1 MKTNFYNSRHIAGV
15 IVLLTAALLFSATA
29 ARTFAADA
37 QTTPA
42 PAPNAADSRFVS
54 IDFNNVDINVFIK
67 FISELTGSNFVVDD
81 RVKGK
86 VTIISPAKISVDE
99 AYMVFLSVL
108 EVHGYT
114 TVKAGSVT
122 KIVPSPD
129 ARSKNIKTI
138 LKSEAGN
145 AEDRV
150 VTQLIHLKYAQPEDI
165 KRLFAPLIS
174 KSSVILAYA
183 PTSTLIVTDVYSNI
197 KRLMRILGTIDIPGI
212 GHEISV
218 IPIQYADAA
227 KLAKILDSVFQTT
240 RKTAKKAADSGN
252 SIKLVADERT
262 NVIVLLAS
270 EVDTERVSRLIRLL
284 DRETPRGQGAIH
296 VYYLENADA
305 EELAKVLQELPA
317 KKEATEKGKKT
328 AVVSE
333 KVKIRADAATNSLII
348 MAEKD
353 DYLVLEEI
361 IKKLDIPRSMVY
373 IEALIMEVNVDKD
386 FRLGTEWVVG
396 DDTSIGG
403 RDAAIGSGF
412 SGGASGGDPGY
423 NNLSIGDSTTEINGT
438 TITIPG
444 TVPLPPGFSLG
455 VFGEA
460 ISVGS
465 VVFPSLGAV
474 IQAYKKDKD
483 VHILSTPQI
492 LTTDNE
498 KASITVGKNVPYQT
512 RTSTTDNDTYNS
524 FEYKDV
530 GKTLEITPQISKDG
544 MIRLELKLTVETLES
559 TTDNRP
565 TTLKRTIE
573 TTVMVKDKNTV
584 VLGGLIDDTISNI
597 VYKVPCLGDLPLAS
611 WLFKSKA
618 DSGSKTNLYIFMTPK
633 VVNTQEQAHEVYQD
647 KMDYMQG
654 LSPDKSK
661 IKMYDTDKDSTQSET
676 LP

>member
-1 MKTNFYNSRHIAGV
+1 MQTGAG
-15 IVLLTAALLFSATA
+15 
-29 ARTFAADA
+29 
-37 QTTPA
+37 
-42 PAPNAADSRFVS
+42 RFVS

-67 FISELTGSNFVVDD
+67 FMSELTGSNFVVDD

-114 TVKAGSVT
+114 TVKAGRVT
-122 KIVPSPD
+122 KIVPAPD

-138 LKSEAGN
+138 LQSEAGN
-145 AEDRV
+145 PDDKV
-150 VTQLIHLKYAQPEDI
+150 VTQLIHLKYAEPEDI

-174 KSSVILAYA
+174 KNSVILAYQ
-183 PTSTLIVTDVYSNI
+183 PTNTLIVTDVYSNI
-197 KRLMRILGTIDIPGI
+197 RRLMRILGTIDIPGI

-218 IPIQYADAA
+218 IPIEYAVAA
-227 KLAKILDSVFQTT
+227 NLVKVLDSVFQTT
-240 RKTAKKAADSGN
+240 VKTAKKDNGGKT
-252 SIKLVADERT
+252 IKLVADERT
-262 NVIVLLAS
+262 NTVVLLAS

-317 KKEATEKGKKT
+317 KKEATEKGVNT

-353 DYLVLEEI
+353 DYLVLEDI
-361 IKKLDIPRSMVY
+361 IKKLDIPRAMVY

-396 DDTSIGG
+396 DDTTIGG
-403 RDAAIGSGF
+403 RDAVIGGGF
-412 SGGASGGDPGY
+412 AGGASGGDAGY
-423 NNLSIGDSTTEINGT
+423 NNLSTGGSTAEIGGT
-438 TITIPG
+438 TVTIPG

-460 ISVGS
+460 ISLGS
-465 VVFPSLGAV
+465 VVFPSIGAV

-492 LTTDNE
+492 LTTDNQ

-544 MIRLELKLTVETLES
+544 MIRLQLKLTVETLES

-584 VLGGLIDDTISNI
+584 VLGGLIDDTIANTI
-597 VYKVPCLGDLPLAS
+597 YKVPCLGDLPLAS

-618 DSGSKTNLYIFMTPK
+618 NSGSKTNLYIFMTPK
-633 VVNTQEQAHEVYQD
+633 VVNTQDQAHDVYEE

-654 LSPDKSK
+654 LTPER
-661 IKMYDTDKDSTQSET
+661 IKLYDTDKDPATSET